1 MENEFWKTK
10 LTPYDAELAMMVES
24 LTGVSCELKN
34 GGDHFFFEANY
45 RNHNDPQYICAIWD
59 AIEGRAG
66 DRLIDI
72 QDMPERTSIFVRV
85 RFSDEDY
92 PALIRMAKFGTNK
105 PESGDIYCKVMEEI
119 RAVQVKRTNIEQLTE
134 FVGNGEMEI
143 EKRMNGKAVFHFRNA
158 FGSVYEH
165 AAEFDYIVFVKDGL
179 FVVVNKE
186 KFENEYERK

>member
-1 MENEFWKTK
+1 MNDFWQTK

-66 DRLIDI
+66 NRLMDI

-143 EKRMNGKAVFHFRNA
+143 EKRLNGKAVFHFRNA

-179 FVVVNKE
+179 FVVVNKD
-186 KFENEYERK
+186 KFEREYEPK

>member
-1 MENEFWKTK
+1 MKDFWQSR

-24 LTGVSCELKN
+24 LTGMPCELKN
-34 GGDHFFFEANY
+34 GGDHYFFEANY
-45 RNHNDPQYICAIWD
+45 RDHNDPQYILAIWD

-72 QDMPERTSIFVRV
+72 QDQPERTSIFVRV
-85 RFSDEDY
+85 KFSDEDY
-92 PALIRMAKFGTNK
+92 PALIRMAKFGPNK

-143 EKRMNGKAVFHFRNA
+143 EKRPDGKAVFHFRNA

-165 AAEFDYIVFVKDGL
+165 APENDYIMFVKDGL
-179 FVVVNKE
+179 FVVVEKE
-186 KFENEYERK
+186 KFESEYERK